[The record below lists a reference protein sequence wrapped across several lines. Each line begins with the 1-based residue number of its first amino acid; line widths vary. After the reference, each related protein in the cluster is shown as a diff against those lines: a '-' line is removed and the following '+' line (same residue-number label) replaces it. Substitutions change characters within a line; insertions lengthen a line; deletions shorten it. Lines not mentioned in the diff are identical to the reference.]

1 MTINIIDPHLHFF
14 SLKHGYYH
22 WLKPENP
29 PFWPDKSIIHRD
41 FLLDDLLVTLRDD
54 LNSTLPIKLS
64 GLVHIEAGF
73 DNERPEREIGY
84 IENLGFQKS
93 ATIASINLLAPTSCF
108 KNQLA
113 VLLEFSSFVGVRH
126 ILDEQ
131 AYQLLSSKNVQN
143 NFREL
148 NKVPYCIF
156 ELQLPL
162 CNENIINVMPL
173 LCETIAENNQ
183 LSFIINHAG
192 FPPRAFEN
200 QQRDLWQKNIRA
212 LAQFNNVYIKCS
224 GMEMVDRQYDMAWF
238 SDITQFCLAS
248 FSHQRV
254 MLASNFPLCLFS
266 KASYVSYWQDILNS
280 CFFKQLDGKK
290 KQALLHN
297 NALKIYFQD

>member
-14 SLKHGYYH
+14 SLKHGDYH

-41 FLLDDLLVTLRDD
+41 FLLNDLLVNLRGD
-54 LNSTLPIKLS
+54 LNSDLPIKLD

-73 DNERPEREIGY
+73 DNENPTREIEY

-93 ATIASINLLAPTSCF
+93 ATIASINLLAPSSYF
-108 KNQLA
+108 KTQLA
-113 VLLEFSSFVGVRH
+113 LLLKLSSFVGVRH

-131 AYQLLSSKNVQN
+131 AFQLLSSTNVQN
-143 NFREL
+143 NFHEL
-148 NKVPYCIF
+148 NKVPRCIF

-162 CNENIINVMPL
+162 CNENIIFAMPL
-173 LCETIAENNQ
+173 LIKTIAENNQ

-192 FPPRAFEN
+192 FPPKANKNRQWE
-200 QQRDLWQKNIRA
+200 LWQKNIRA
-212 LAQFNNVYIKCS
+212 LAQFNNVFIKCS

-238 SDITQFCLAS
+238 SDVAQFCLAS

-280 CFFKQLDGKK
+280 YFFKQLDEEK
-290 KQALLHN
+290 KQALIHN
-297 NALKIYFQD
+297 NALKIYFQG